1 MIRSTARRAEQ
12 DGFELRSAMSSLPYG
27 ATSADAS
34 QSFGIAVNAGNGGSG
49 GAVGAERPMAA
60 QSGLTQQQQQLQLQQ
75 RQRMLLQQR
84 ALQQQKHQ
92 QALQNYE
99 SQFYQLLMTLNKK
112 PKRIYN
118 FVEDADQ
125 TLKKYEQYRP
135 SFEFH
140 IYENNYKICAPAN
153 TRLQQQQKTPELNSD
168 GLILNKN
175 NAILKDFLEYVARGK
190 IPESITEVLRDCNIQ
205 FYEGNLILQ
214 VYDHT
219 NTVDVVAN
227 DQNGQQP
234 SQQRNSSTPE
244 QQGDTAVSREAD
256 PQSSSETPEAK
267 KSRPATFK
275 RPRVYRTLLEPSD
288 LTHYYDMM
296 SYADHTRFSDS
307 IYQQLES
314 EILSLTKRNMCL
326 DVPLNPYDH
335 RDTFEPEAFATPTW
349 DAKTKTFKHIHREEC
364 KRPGTKGAVGH
375 IDEHEE
381 LPQHSS
387 NYEQMMLIMSERTTT
402 STNATF
408 AASLTKNALQL
419 ESASSKLANG
429 RGSSPISGGG
439 KSGNR
444 ASTASRNQA
453 AIAAA
458 AAAAA
463 AGLNAGNEN
472 NQFSR
477 LKFIEQWRLNREKR
491 KQQALNNNI
500 APNSLNNAI
509 SMGAPLTA
517 QQQLLQQQQSMER
530 GDQRQDFQSD
540 QRVASQQAG
549 ARKRMTNDKLKPKR
563 PRKTKKA
570 AADGPEPPA
579 KKKRVTKKKLADNSS
594 PVDTSGPS

>member
-1 MIRSTARRAEQ
+1 MNSPLS
-12 DGFELRSAMSSLPYG
+12 GNNNSGGSH
-27 ATSADAS
+27 
-34 QSFGIAVNAGNGGSG
+34 SFGIPVNAANMNPPGGPVNVQRSLNTQQ
-49 GAVGAERPMAA
+49 A
-60 QSGLTQQQQQLQLQQ
+60 QQIQQQQQQ

-118 FVEDADQ
+118 FVEDTDL

-153 TRLQQQQKTPELNSD
+153 TRLQQQQKAPELTSD
-168 GLILNKN
+168 GLILSKN
-175 NAILKDFLEYVARGK
+175 NAILKEFLEYVARGK
-190 IPESITEVLRDCNIQ
+190 IPESIMEVLRDSNIQ

-219 NTVDVVAN
+219 NTVDVAPKEQKVQSSKSLDTSSSLSSA
-227 DQNGQQP
+227 GFA
-234 SQQRNSSTPE
+234 SQQKPTDTSSPAHQQEGDMKEDHASPSNSRGS
-244 QQGDTAVSREAD
+244 
-256 PQSSSETPEAK
+256 K
-267 KSRPATFK
+267 KMGSATFK
-275 RPRVYRTLLEPSD
+275 RPRVYRTLLKPND

-314 EILSLTKRNMCL
+314 EILSLTKRNLKL
-326 DVPLNPYDH
+326 DVPLNPYEHKDKLEKELFAVPQWNDNARSVVHTH
-335 RDTFEPEAFATPTW
+335 RLES
-349 DAKTKTFKHIHREEC
+349 KT
-364 KRPGTKGAVGH
+364 PGTKGAVGH
-375 IDEHEE
+375 IEEHEE

-402 STNATF
+402 STNSTF
-408 AASLTKNALQL
+408 AASLAKNASQMGTTNML
-419 ESASSKLANG
+419 
-429 RGSSPISGGG
+429 
-439 KSGNR
+439 KSGSVRN
-444 ASTASRNQA
+444 ASTSVGGTTGNRSNSTNSNQV

-463 AGLNAGNEN
+463 AGLTAGNEN

-477 LKFIEQWRLNREKR
+477 LKFIEQWRVNKEKR

-500 APNSLNNAI
+500 APNSFNTRI
-509 SMGAPLTA
+509 SMATPLTP
-517 QQQLLQQQQSMER
+517 QQQQ
-530 GDQRQDFQSD
+530 QASD
-540 QRVASQQAG
+540 QPTESQDDQTEQQQQQKTNI
-549 ARKRMTNDKLKPKR
+549 KRSNTDKPKPKR
-563 PRKTKKA
+563 PRKTKKTVA
-570 AADGPEPPA
+570 NGEVLA
-579 KKKRVTKKKLADNSS
+579 KKRRTTKKKQTESVTPTGASE
-594 PVDTSGPS
+594 TY